1 MQSDYSTHR
10 YTSIAIILHWVMAL
24 GIGALVVMGLAM
36 THLKLEPTRLFQLYQ
51 LHKSIGITV
60 FLAAFLRLAWRLSHR
75 PPDLPETMPAV
86 ERAAA
91 ASGHSLLYAF
101 LFALPVTGWA
111 LVSASAFNIPTVLYG
126 IVPWPD
132 LPLLPTLDGKAPVE
146 ALLKL
151 AHAYGAYAL
160 MAVVAVHAAAAFR
173 HHFIIGDDVLRRIL
187 PRRRRL
193 PVVPSI
199 TKEHSRDVIP

>member
-1 MQSDYSTHR
+1 
-10 YTSIAIILHWVMAL
+10 
-24 GIGALVVMGLAM
+24 MGLAM
-36 THLKLEPTRLFQLYQ
+36 THLKLEPTRLFELYQ

-75 PPDLPETMPAV
+75 PPDLPEAMPAV
-86 ERAAA
+86 EKAAA
-91 ASGHSLLYAF
+91 TSGHLLLYAF

-111 LVSASAFNIPTVLYG
+111 LVSASVFNIPTVLYG

-132 LPLLPTLDGKAPVE
+132 LPLLPTLDGKAPLE

-160 MAVVAVHAAAAFR
+160 MALVAVHAAAAFR
-173 HHFIIGDDVLRRIL
+173 HHFITGDDVLMRML
-187 PRRRRL
+187 PHHRQL
-193 PVVPSI
+193 PAVPSP
-199 TKEHSRDVIP
+199 TKEHSP